1 MRAGESTNMKFH
13 RDTVFRLSPLA
24 LALAL
29 PGLASAHGDDATDL
43 DKVVVTATR
52 TASTADA
59 ALAAVEVIDRAQ
71 IDASSARS
79 LPELLRGRAGI
90 TLVNQG
96 GLGKLSTLFLRGTE
110 SDHTLFLIDGVRV
123 GSPASGLTM
132 LQDLPLA
139 QIERIEIVR
148 GPRSSLYGADAIG
161 GVIQIFTRRGEAE
174 GVRGRGRIAA
184 GSHGLREAS
193 AGVDLRGK
201 RGGVGVD
208 VAHQETD
215 GINACRGFYDPATWA
230 GAGCFI
236 VPGTHLDR
244 DGYRNSSAS
253 LRADFAAGDAWQ
265 FDARATRAEGH
276 NDYDGDYVDNSDIV
290 QQTVGGSVRWRPAS
304 DVQLKLTLGRNSDDS
319 DNRLG
324 SVFSNRFTTTRDS
337 ASLQAD
343 LAVAQGQLLSA
354 GFDWLRD
361 RATILDPWSPFAAA
375 RGNRAVFAQY
385 QGDFGA
391 HDLQLSLRSAR
402 NEQFGAPATG
412 NNTWGKAIAPGRRL
426 TASHGTAFK
435 APSFNELYYPG
446 DSNPLLRPE
455 ESRSSE
461 LSLLR
466 SGDGW
471 QLQASAYRTR
481 IDDLIAWDASI
492 GRPGNVEQ
500 ARIRGLEL
508 TASVA
513 LGGWDLRGQLG
524 WLDARNASAGFNHDK
539 RLARRP
545 TRSARLD
552 LDREFG
558 NWGFGLSG
566 IGEAARWDD
575 VGNSL
580 RVGGYATLD
589 GRVSWRFAREWTL
602 QANVVNLFDKRYE
615 TSAWYVQ
622 PGREYALSLRWQP
635 E

>member
-1 MRAGESTNMKFH
+1 MKFH

-29 PGLASAHGDDATDL
+29 PGPALAHGDDATDL

-52 TASTADA
+52 TATTADA

-123 GSPASGLTM
+123 GSPASGLAM

-161 GVIQIFTRRGEAE
+161 GVIQIFTRRGERE
-174 GVRGRGRIAA
+174 GTRGRGRIAA

-193 AGVDLRGK
+193 AGLDLRGS
-201 RGGVGVD
+201 RGGMGVD

-253 LRADFAAGDAWQ
+253 LRADFAASDAWQ

-276 NDYDGDYVDNSDIV
+276 NDYDGDYVDSSDIV
-290 QQTVGGSVRWRPAS
+290 QQTVGGSVRWIPAR
-304 DVQLKLTLGRNSDDS
+304 DVQLKLTVGRNSDDS

-324 SVFSNRFTTTRDS
+324 SAFSNRFTTTRDS

-343 LAVAQGQLLSA
+343 LTVAQGQLLSA

-361 RATILDPWSPFAAA
+361 RAIIVDPWSPFAAA

-391 HDLQLSLRSAR
+391 HDLQLSLRTDR
-402 NEQFGAPATG
+402 NDQFGAHATG
-412 NNTWGKAIAPGRRL
+412 GIAWGLDIAGGWRV

-446 DSNPLLRPE
+446 YSNPLLRPE
-455 ESRSSE
+455 ASRSSE
-461 LSLLR
+461 LSLRR
-466 SGDGW
+466 SGEGW
-471 QLQASAYRTR
+471 QVQANAYDTR

-615 TSAWYVQ
+615 TSAWYAQ